1 MKKIFWFIALITLL
15 VTTSCSNYTE
25 ELWIN
30 KDGSGSSEVTRDMG
44 EMLPLLQ
51 LAMLSGGDEEKSDSS
66 GNMGMKMAKS
76 VAQSILDRGQIDT
89 TIVVADL
96 VKSVINKDKQ
106 DQFSITRIREELAQ
120 SSDISSDDK
129 KMFGQILEEVL
140 TTRIR
145 FQLDTDKDLLRLTTK
160 QSFSSVENRI
170 AGSMGKIFELI
181 NKFMPDEA
189 GKTQEYMD
197 MAKTFKNSAPIYTFS
212 DKSFSIHRSGLDLS
226 SGGERV
232 EQSEQMAKGFLGESK
247 YRMIIHVPGKVKSVN
262 VPGATISKNTVTWE
276 IPLTDLIEAN
286 KNLDINIDYKGQR
299 KYRTIAPTW

>member
-1 MKKIFWFIALITLL
+1 MKNIIWLFALIAIL

-30 KDGSGSSEVTRDMG
+30 KDGSGSSQVTRDMG

-51 LAMLSGGDEEKSDSS
+51 LAMLSGGDDEKSDSS

-76 VAQSILDRGQIDT
+76 VAQSILERGKIDT
-89 TIVVADL
+89 TIIVADL
-96 VKSVINKDKQ
+96 VKSVMNKNKQ
-106 DQFSITRIREELAQ
+106 DQMSITRMREQLAQ

-145 FQLDTDKDLLRLTTK
+145 FQLDTEKDLLRLTTD

-170 AGSMGKIFELI
+170 AGSFGKIFELV
-181 NKFMPDEA
+181 NKFLPGEE
-189 GKTQEYMD
+189 GKAQEYLD
-197 MAKTFKNSAPIYTFS
+197 MAKTFKDSAPRYAFT
-212 DKSFSIHRSGLDLS
+212 DNSFSIHRSGLDLS
-226 SGGERV
+226 SGGQQL
-232 EQSEQMAKGFLGESK
+232 EQGEQMAKGFLGESK

-262 VPGATISKNTVTWE
+262 VPGATFSKNTVTWE

-286 KNLDINIDYKGQR
+286 KNLDINIDYKGKR